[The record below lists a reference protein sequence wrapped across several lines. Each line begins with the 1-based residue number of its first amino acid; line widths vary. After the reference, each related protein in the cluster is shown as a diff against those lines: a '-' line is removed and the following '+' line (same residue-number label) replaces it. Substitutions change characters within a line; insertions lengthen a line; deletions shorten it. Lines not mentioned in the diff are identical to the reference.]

1 MEGRGELT
9 QDQQAGKGG
18 SCYVLC
24 CRVTGQT
31 HPQDQGSCYRLEQWR
46 SHPSSHTSS
55 GMSHLARFEQTLM
68 VGTHRCGELPIPQ
81 QDASAD
87 ADHHTK

>member
-46 SHPSSHTSS
+46 SHPSFIKVSKSGSGLQPSVAADSHT
-55 GMSHLARFEQTLM
+55 H
-68 VGTHRCGELPIPQ
+68 I
-81 QDASAD
+81 
-87 ADHHTK
+87 HHTRLLECLT